1 MVMNFSDRLLV
12 VKRIMELRDSFYNTK
27 NEKHFNE
34 VYDKMLSE
42 LLVLRVKFGIK
53 VDRRVVLMEE
63 KEFEIHLSHDNLK
76 QFVID
81 EEE

>member
-1 MVMNFSDRLLV
+1 MNFNDRLLV
-12 VKRIMELRDSFYNTK
+12 VKRIIELRDSFYKTK

-34 VYDKMLSE
+34 VYEKMLSE

-53 VDRRVVLMEE
+53 VDRRVVLMGE
-63 KEFEIHLSHDNLK
+63 KEFEIHLQHDNLK
-76 QFVID
+76 QFVVD